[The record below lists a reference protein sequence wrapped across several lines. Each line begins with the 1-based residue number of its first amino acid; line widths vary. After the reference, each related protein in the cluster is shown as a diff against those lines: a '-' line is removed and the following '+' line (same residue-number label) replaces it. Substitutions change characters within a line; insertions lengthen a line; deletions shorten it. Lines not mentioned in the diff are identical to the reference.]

1 MTIIILFLKVL
12 GLAILFV
19 ALFHHSP
26 LAGHNEAV
34 CAASEGPD
42 SATDSF
48 LEKAKEGMA
57 GPSNRAASPTR
68 PQS

>member
-1 MTIIILFLKVL
+1 MILLLKVL

-26 LAGHNEAV
+26 LAGHNEAA

-57 GPSNRAASPTR
+57 GPSHRAAPPTR